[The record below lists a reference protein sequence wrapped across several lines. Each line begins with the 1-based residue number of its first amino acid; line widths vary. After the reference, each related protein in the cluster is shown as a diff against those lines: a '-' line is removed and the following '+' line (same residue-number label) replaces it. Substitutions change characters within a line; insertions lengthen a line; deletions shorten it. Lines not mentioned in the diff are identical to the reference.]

1 MNILVLLES
10 PGKIKTVSAILAGLK
25 DGNKYT
31 VKASMGHIAK
41 IKDEGPYKM
50 GVDLETFE
58 PSYEVDPKKKDIVK
72 ELKAYVKDSD
82 MVYLASDDDRE
93 GSAIAN
99 SWIKFLA
106 IPKSKYKR
114 LVFREITEKGIKEG
128 IKNLGDIDHDL
139 VESARARQV
148 LDRIIGYRL
157 SPLTLCKL
165 GAKSAGR
172 VQSAGLKILVDRE
185 NEISSFKSKDYYEI
199 FLPYTKG
206 RKQLTAQYKGT
217 TKKKIVSLPTKEAAD
232 EIVSA
237 CPSGKFVVDSITTK
251 DRKVS
256 AKQPFTTSTFQQEV
270 SAKLNYNPKK
280 AMSIAQSLYEKS
292 LITYMRTDAIR
303 LSDDFILECKK
314 IIETK
319 YGKDYYSGFV
329 VKGKSNE
336 NAQNAHESIRP
347 THLEKTPDSVK
358 AELETDEYKVYKII
372 YNRAM
377 ASLMADAVITDT
389 NVNILNGDH
398 KFVTTGHTVK
408 FDGYQV
414 LYSEYEDEEEE
425 KLPDFTKGETIKDKP
440 LEIVKKTTSPP
451 SRYTEATFVKQLETL
466 GIGRPSTFAS
476 TIETLKTREYIV
488 INKKTISVTDMGMRV
503 SKLLDDW
510 FASIINT
517 TYTAEMETLLDEIA
531 NGKKKATGELKT
543 FYETFAPLVLKAQ
556 REANKDKE
564 KPKDAGKECPQCKKP
579 LVIRKSR
586 SGTEFIACSGFP
598 RCRYTESLTQP
609 AAPIKTDVQCPQCKG
624 GYLVERK
631 NKKGQIFYGCSEY
644 SKGCKYAISEEQ
656 FQQMKLQSDDNCS
669 DRE

>member
-1 MNILVLLES
+1 MKILVLLES
-10 PGKIKTVSAILAGLK
+10 PGKIKTVSSILAGLK

-31 VKASMGHIAK
+31 VKASMGHIVK

-50 GVDLETFE
+50 GIDLATFE
-58 PSYEVDPKKKDIVK
+58 PAYEVDPKKKDVVK
-72 ELKAYVKDSD
+72 ELKTYVKDSD

-106 IPKSKYKR
+106 IPKTKYKR

-128 IKNLGDIDHDL
+128 IKNLGNIDTDL

-185 NEISSFKSKDYYEI
+185 HDISSFKSKDYYEI
-199 FLPYTKG
+199 FLSYTKG

-217 TKKKIVSLPTKEAAD
+217 TKKKVVSIPTKEEAD
-232 EIVSA
+232 AIVAA

-303 LSDDFILECKK
+303 LSDDFIAECKK

-319 YGKDYYSGFV
+319 YGAKYYSGFAA
-329 VKGKSNE
+329 KSNAG
-336 NAQNAHESIRP
+336 AQNAHESIRP

-377 ASLMADAVITDT
+377 ASLMADAIITDT
-389 NVNILNGDH
+389 NINILNGDH
-398 KFVTTGHTVK
+398 KFVTTGHSVK
-408 FDGYQV
+408 FDGYQI
-414 LYSEYEDEEEE
+414 LYDYDDDEEE
-425 KLPDFTKGETIKDKP
+425 KLPSFTKDEAIKDKS
-440 LEIVKKTTSPP
+440 LDIVKKTTSPP
-451 SRYTEATFVKQLETL
+451 ARYTEATFVKQLEML

-476 TIETLKTREYIV
+476 TIETLKSRDYIT

-510 FASIINT
+510 FPSVINT
-517 TYTAEMETLLDEIA
+517 AYTAEMETLLDDIA
-531 NGKKKATGELKT
+531 NGKKKATGELKV

-564 KPKDAGKECPQCKKP
+564 KPQDAGKECPQCKKP

-598 RCRYTESLTQP
+598 RCRYTESLTP
-609 AAPIKTDVQCPQCKG
+609 KTEPVKTDVQCPQCKG
-624 GYLVERK
+624 GLLVARK
-631 NKKGQIFYGCSEY
+631 NKKGQLFYGCSEY

-656 FQQMKLQSDDNCS
+656 FQQLKLQNSDS
-669 DRE
+669 TADRD